1 MTTGHSTPR
10 RRLRRID
17 WRHVAILYTREMR
30 AAFREKTIVLNSV
43 IIPIILYPL
52 LLWSVFTGML
62 FVMGQT
68 ERLVSR
74 VAVLDFPSGHPGL
87 RRALER
93 NDKLQ
98 LRPVT
103 GPRASLEAQL
113 RIGTLDA
120 VLEFGPPGDEGAALN
135 ANFAARILYN
145 QSRDRSAAA
154 SKRLSEILDAYREEW
169 VLRESRKRGVGPEHW
184 LVFDLAAQNVAS
196 GKEMGAF
203 LLGLLLPIIFVVM
216 VAIGCFYPA
225 VDAVAGERERGTW
238 ETLVSTAA
246 NRRSIVAAKYLAVA
260 SLGGLAGLLNVV
272 AVLVTVK
279 PIFAPLLGEMG
290 KKVEFSLPLAALPVL
305 VLAAV
310 LLAGFVA
317 AGMMIFA
324 SFARTFKEGQAMIT
338 PFYLLIMLPVI
349 FLQVPGLSLTPA
361 LALVPVVN
369 LTLMV
374 REAISGTL
382 HGPLIGLTAAA
393 SFLAVAICI
402 RLAAFI
408 LQFEDILTGSY
419 SGSLWKFLRQRLCKR
434 PSFPPPAPGSH
445 L

>member
-1 MTTGHSTPR
+1 MTTGRLASLR
-10 RRLRRID
+10 ELRRID
-17 WRHVAILYTREMR
+17 WRHVAILYRREMR

-43 IIPIILYPL
+43 VIPIVLYPF

-62 FVMGQT
+62 FVTGQT
-68 ERLVSR
+68 EKFVSR
-74 VAVLDFPSGHPGL
+74 VVLIDFPEGHPAL

-93 NDKLQ
+93 HEKLR
-98 LRPVT
+98 LAPAS
-103 GPRASLEAQL
+103 GPKAWLEAQL
-113 RIGTLDA
+113 QLGSLDA
-120 VLEFGPPGDEGAALN
+120 VLEFAPPEQAGAGLN

-145 QSRDRSAAA
+145 QSRERSVAA
-154 SKRLSEILDAYREEW
+154 SKRLSEILEVYREEW
-169 VLRESRKRGVGPEHW
+169 LLREARKRGVGAEHW

-246 NRRSIVAAKYLAVA
+246 NRRSIVAAKYFSVA

-279 PIFAPLLGEMG
+279 PIFGPILEEAG
-290 KKVEFSLPLAALPVL
+290 KTVEFALPLGAVPVL

-369 LTLMV
+369 ITLMV

-382 HGPLIGLTAAA
+382 QWPFIGLTTAA
-393 SFLAVAICI
+393 SLLAVGACV

-419 SGSLWKFLRQRLCKR
+419 SGSLWKFSRERLLRRAACH
-434 PSFPPPAPGSH
+434 PPVP
-445 L
+445 